1 MHSFKDGSERSVSA
15 SKMQSARTVPRVHDN
30 EQGTKSKEK
39 KTSSSKD
46 AASSPPS
53 RRAVRGGA
61 HSEHSVLDTTPP
73 TVQVIDDDDDDDA
86 RTLIPKKTTK
96 ASKYEGSGLKK
107 VKKHSGKL
115 AINKKKKKSD
125 KLASEV
131 EKRKA
136 AEREKQKAAEREKE
150 KEESERRERR
160 KAEREKLKEAKEK
173 QRKEALLR
181 EKLKQQKQLRERL
194 KEEKL
199 KEKKLLKARKR
210 EQAAKEKELNKG
222 KKNLNS
228 PGKRAKAKRIGATN
242 SPNRR
247 YGTVS
252 PASRFEDDDDDKA
265 EKLKGRKNNFPNLQ
279 RESPVLSAT
288 TPQSKKTAATELINL
303 ILRAPNG
310 KIKHVVHKSEATI
323 RDVLAAHGKDPLQ
336 YRFLFNGHR
345 VSRDVTVQELEKSNK
360 KKGPL
365 TLQLEKLVYVEIY
378 LGDNVF
384 EERLPGS
391 MPITKLFED
400 LKLRGLEKN
409 ITDLVCQNAEGIEF
423 GKELTLDELDVQTGS
438 SKNTPLAL
446 HIVHGD
452 WDSD

>member
-1 MHSFKDGSERSVSA
+1 
-15 SKMQSARTVPRVHDN
+15 MQSARRVPRERED
-30 EQGTKSKEK
+30 EAIAKSKEK
-39 KTSSSKD
+39 KAPSKD
-46 AASSPPS
+46 AQ
-53 RRAVRGGA
+53 
-61 HSEHSVLDTTPP
+61 SVQDTTPP
-73 TVQVIDDDDDDDA
+73 TVEVIDDDDDDDEDA
-86 RTLIPKKTTK
+86 RTHVAPKKTTK
-96 ASKYEGSGLKK
+96 ASKQEGSGLKK
-107 VKKHSGKL
+107 VKKHGGKL
-115 AINKKKKKSD
+115 SINKKKKKGD
-125 KLASEV
+125 KLASEIA

-136 AEREKQKAAEREKE
+136 AEEREKE

-173 QRKEALLR
+173 QKKEAVLR

-210 EQAAKEKELNKG
+210 EQAAAKEKEKEKELNKG

-228 PGKRAKAKRIGATN
+228 PAKRAKAKRVGATV
-242 SPNRR
+242 SPTRR

-252 PASRFEDDDDDKA
+252 PASRFNDDDDDKVNHKI
-265 EKLKGRKNNFPNLQ
+265 EKGRKNFQNLA
-279 RESPVLSAT
+279 RESPELST
-288 TPQSKKTAATELINL
+288 LTPSSKKIAATELINL